1 MKHIITAAV
10 ICAAL
15 ATPALAEKHVA
26 EHCEVIAD
34 LAEGLMGA
42 RQAGA
47 SLSAVM
53 SIAAAEP
60 QVREL
65 VEAMILDAWSEPRW
79 RTRRVAV
86 ARRGRLPRPDAPAL
100 PAGRMT

>member
-79 RTRRVAV
+79 RTDESQSRAV
-86 ARRGRLPRPDAPAL
+86 ADFRDRMHLLCLRGA
-100 PAGRMT
+100 